1 MPIIKS
7 AKKKMRSDKR
17 KRARNLR
24 AKLIVKAA
32 VKTARQNP
40 GSETFKAAQRAL
52 DKAVTTRLIHRNKA
66 ARLKSRLVK
75 GATKA
80 QS

>member
-32 VKTARQNP
+32 VKTARQHP
-40 GSETFKAAQRAL
+40 GSETFKIAQRAL
-52 DKAVTTRLIHRNKA
+52 DKAVTARLIHRNKA

-75 GATKA
+75 RCKKA

>member
-7 AKKKMRSDKR
+7 AKKKMRSDRR

-24 AKLIVKAA
+24 AKSIVKAA

-40 GSETFKAAQRAL
+40 GSETFKTAQRAL
-52 DKAVTTRLIHRNKA
+52 DKAVTARLIHRNKA

-75 GATKA
+75 RCKKA